1 MEKDKMNNVNE
12 DILAMIDRL
21 VKWTN
26 KKDLVDLAKDQEA
39 TDYDKNMKAIIDF
52 YYFLEAEKGEK

>member
-1 MEKDKMNNVNE
+1 MKNVNE

-52 YYFLEAEKGEK
+52 YYFLEAEK

>member
-1 MEKDKMNNVNE
+1 MNNVNE

-26 KKDLVDLAKDQEA
+26 KRDLVDLAKDQEA

-52 YYFLEAEKGEK
+52 YCFLEAEKGKR

>member
-1 MEKDKMNNVNE
+1 MKNVNE

-52 YYFLEAEKGEK
+52 YYFLAEK